1 MSGAIAIFAKTPGL
15 TPVKTRLA
23 AGIGQPA
30 ADEFYAL
37 CLNAVER
44 SVQDFLAGRA
54 DWVGRWAVAEK
65 AGVENPRWAAL
76 GARHTGEGD
85 LGRRLWRIYEG
96 LRFVH
101 GRVLLIG
108 TDSPQITPQRLAQAA
123 DLLQSTDFVLGPAR
137 DGGFWLFGGRR
148 AVPKTVWDAPAYGGG
163 EVTHDL
169 TAAMADVGLAAPQM
183 LDTLTDV
190 DERDDLDRL
199 VQEMPDTPSDAQRTL
214 REWVQSAVNS

>member
-30 ADEFYAL
+30 ADDFYAL

-44 SVQDFLAGRA
+44 SVQDFLAARA

-65 AGVENPRWAAL
+65 AGVESPRWAAL
-76 GARHTGEGD
+76 GARHTGKGD

-108 TDSPQITPQRLAQAA
+108 TDSPQITPTRLAQAVE
-123 DLLQSTDFVLGPAR
+123 LLQASDFVLGPAR

-148 AVPKTVWDAPAYGGG
+148 AVPKTVWETPAYGGG
-163 EVTHDL
+163 DVAHDL
-169 TAAMADVGLAAPQM
+169 TAAMADAGLAAPQL

-190 DERDDLDRL
+190 DERADMYRL

>member
-30 ADEFYAL
+30 ADEFYDL

-44 SVQDFLAGRA
+44 TVQDCLADRSE
-54 DWVGRWAVAEK
+54 WVARWAVAEK
-65 AGVENPRWAAL
+65 AGVADPRWTAL

-108 TDSPQITPQRLAQAA
+108 TDSPQITPAMLAQAA
-123 DLLQSTDFVLGPAR
+123 ELLLETDFVLGPAR

-148 AVPKTVWDAPAYGGG
+148 AMPKAVWKTPVYGGPD
-163 EVTHDL
+163 VTRDL
-169 TAAMADVGLAAPQM
+169 TAAMTDAGLPAPQILDM
-183 LDTLTDV
+183 LSDV
-190 DERDDLDRL
+190 DEQENLYYM
-199 VQEMPDTPSDAQRTL
+199 VQEMPVDMSDAQRAL
-214 REWVQSAVNS
+214 CDWVNGLARG